1 MRLHNVRVNKALRRS
16 AKAESGRLPAAVPAG
31 QKTNSQSRMMI
42 GIGMPMSHRRSERN
56 IRISPSV

>member
-1 MRLHNVRVNKALRRS
+1 MRLHNVRVNKALRRG
-16 AKAESGRLPAAVPAG
+16 AKAGSGRVPAAAPAG

-42 GIGMPMSHRRSERN
+42 GIGMPMSQRRSERN